1 MDITKETNDKIN
13 GMVKKLFKAHK
24 KLEENMKNL
33 QTQDDEVY
41 KQIDQH
47 YDELVVKLMKQ
58 KSEVKQKVRKVIT
71 LKKTALEANC
81 NKVELAQME
90 LEGIKSKNDSLET
103 ASIDSVSYAKQKKL
117 INEWF
122 AKFESSHE
130 QDLQP
135 IEMDKV
141 EFFPSA
147 FDLPDFYHLS
157 VGNLSVNSD
166 HEIVLP
172 ECVYTNK
179 IAKAVLFKGSTVV
192 KQVSIQLE
200 TSKGEVTTADVQDN
214 QDGSYSVSFVS
225 KHPGKAK
232 LIVSLDGKEVE
243 GSPYI
248 IEVYRN
254 YEALNT
260 PDSVIRGI
268 DFISKPQNIA
278 HSLHGMWAVVDQDQ
292 VYIFDGQNQLVKK
305 IKKYTANAVMLR
317 ECRGIA
323 FDADNY
329 LYVTGNGCVKKFDM
343 HGNCLLQFK
352 GSDSDEDQLQDP
364 RGIAIHDGKVYIAD
378 TKGSNTHFRKGN
390 VLTVQYKRGNVS
402 TFQCDGQFCASFG
415 SDKLQSAYDVAV
427 NADNNLLVADY
438 SASRIHIYTL
448 DGQHVSIMSSKI
460 PGKDSLQS
468 PNSYEFDRSLRRPN
482 SLATDRNGFL
492 FVADCFNR
500 VIVFDRHGNFVQ
512 CFADSRQDGESR
524 VQTNNCYTVSVN
536 HDGYVYV
543 LDNLSKAVQIFH
555 KY

>member
-1 MDITKETNDKIN
+1 MYCRQLTTMDITKETNDKIN
-13 GMVKKLFKAHK
+13 GMVKKLSKAHK

-58 KSEVKQKVRKVIT
+58 KSEVKQKVRNAAT
-71 LKKTALEANC
+71 LKKIALEVSF

-90 LEGIKSKNDSLET
+90 LEGIKLKNDSLET

-135 IEMDKV
+135 IDMDKV

-147 FDLPDFYHLS
+147 SDLPDFYHLS

-172 ECVYTNK
+172 ECVYINK
-179 IAKAVLFKGSTVV
+179 AAKAVLFKGSTVI

-200 TSKGEVTTADVQDN
+200 ASKGEVTTAKVQDN

-232 LIVSLDGKEVE
+232 LIVSFDGKEVE

-254 YEALNT
+254 YEALNM

-292 VYIFDGQNQLVKK
+292 VYLFDGQNQLVRK
-305 IKKYTANAVMLR
+305 IKKYAGNEVMLR

-323 FDADNY
+323 FDTDNY
-329 LYVTGNGCVKKFDM
+329 LYVTGNRCVKKFDM

-352 GSDSDEDQLQDP
+352 GSDSDEDQLQNP
-364 RGIAIHDGKVYIAD
+364 QGIAIHDGKVYVAD
-378 TKGSNTHFRKGN
+378 ITDSRTFSTKTNKFTVQRRKGN
-390 VLTVQYKRGNVS
+390 VF
-402 TFQCDGQFCASFG
+402 TFQCDGKFCASF
-415 SDKLQSAYDVAV
+415 SSNKLRSAFDVAV
-427 NADNNLLVADY
+427 NAFNQLLVADY
-438 SASRIHIYTL
+438 SASCIHIFTL
-448 DGQHVSIMSSKI
+448 DGQHVTTISSEI
-460 PGKDSLQS
+460 PGKGSLH
-468 PNSYEFDRSLRRPN
+468 NPN

-492 FVADCFNR
+492 FVADCSNR
-500 VIVFDRHGNFVQ
+500 VIVFDKHGNFVHS
-512 CFADSRQDGESR
+512 FADLQQDGKSP
-524 VQTNNCYTVSVN
+524 NNFYSITVSVN
-536 HDGYVYV
+536 REGDVYV

-555 KY
+555 EY